1 MTTPF
6 PSFPIHWNPCP
17 RGRPA
22 RSTKDTRL
30 LLQRKIVKSRIVYG
44 FICGLLNVLAIGFLI
59 GPLPGLI
66 RGLFIGISYGL
77 LGPLDREIRPTEVV
91 TWSWVS
97 VQRNITRFLGAGLLV
112 GLLYG
117 LVTSLF
123 FGPSYLAHLL
133 FGLIIGASVGLTL
146 GLTSGLSNEKL
157 NDRNRVMP
165 NQGIWNSL
173 WNSVF
178 LGLLY
183 GLVFGVIFGLIYG
196 RILYLIFGS
205 NYVTSFTINS
215 GLVYGP
221 TVGLSIAGAVWLYN
235 GGTACTLHA
244 LLRVLLWFAKDIP
257 WNYSHFL
264 DYAAECILLRKVG
277 GGYIFVHRLLLEYFM
292 SLSLTRTSS
301 QLVIEGTPA
310 GQAGVC
316 LCGCPYRPGARF
328 CSNCGRPKKETNPE
342 HVQDISLTQ
351 TGPLQN

>member
-1 MTTPF
+1 MGLVFGYPYALIF
-6 PSFPIHWNPCP
+6 SPSRGLLYGLVVGLFNTVIFTVLNGLVFGVLIERACDFCKASVPEGDHEGRPYISSRTDKTCRGDP

-196 RILYLIFGS
+196 RILYLSFGS

-215 GLVYGP
+215 GLV
-221 TVGLSIAGAVWLYN
+221 TNILSISNRG
-235 GGTACTLHA
+235 HA
-244 LLRVLLWFAKDIP
+244 
-257 WNYSHFL
+257 S
-264 DYAAECILLRKVG
+264 
-277 GGYIFVHRLLLEYFM
+277 
-292 SLSLTRTSS
+292 
-301 QLVIEGTPA
+301 
-310 GQAGVC
+310 
-316 LCGCPYRPGARF
+316 RPGR
-328 CSNCGRPKKETNPE
+328 G
-342 HVQDISLTQ
+342 VSLRL
-351 TGPLQN
+351 PLSSRSTVLFELR